1 MPRVKSEK
9 RSEPRGSSQCTICN
23 VIISNK
29 TDMPRHMKIHSE
41 NRDKLMHRCPYPG
54 CKFENLQKSNVE
66 THIRTHTKA
75 KTERCPDCDFS
86 TVDPGSLT
94 RHRKRIHGYVPK
106 TRRSRQPAP
115 PKQPQILPVAGPS
128 STTTSSNRPRPIETL
143 PPATSFRLSR
153 SQPSSST
160 SHSESDRRQQEIYHE
175 HQLPKY
181 NPQPPHQVQLPPIRF
196 IPQPRVSLAPV
207 YSRRESLALSRS
219 PSVESESGS
228 SSSSFS
234 FSASVTS
241 GRRTPS
247 NPSLLSMLP
256 PPAPVHPDLP
266 TRSQKLRRVDGW
278 S

>member
-9 RSEPRGSSQCTICN
+9 RSTEPRGSSQCTICN

-66 THIRTHTKA
+66 THIRTHTKT

-115 PKQPQILPVAGPS
+115 PRPPIVLPEAGPS
-128 STTTSSNRPRPIETL
+128 TTQHLSSQQAQSPTHPN
-143 PPATSFRLSR
+143 PPQTSFVQAYPDSHPLPQSQSR
-153 SQPSSST
+153 
-160 SHSESDRRQQEIYHE
+160 IHE
-175 HQLPKY
+175 HQLPQY
-181 NPQPPHQVQLPPIRF
+181 NPQPVPPHHIQLPPIRYY
-196 IPQPRVSLAPV
+196 QPRPTLTPSYYSSL
-207 YSRRESLALSRS
+207 SRSRSRSRSRS
-219 PSVESESGS
+219 PSVVSGASSSDEESNQSSGS
-228 SSSSFS
+228 
-234 FSASVTS
+234 ASIP
-241 GRRTPS
+241 GQRLR
-247 NPSLLSMLP
+247 
-256 PPAPVHPDLP
+256 PVA
-266 TRSQKLRRVDGW
+266 SW

>member
-41 NRDKLMHRCPYPG
+41 NRDKLMHRCPYPD

-94 RHRKRIHGYVPK
+94 RHRKRIHGYIPK

-115 PKQPQILPVAGPS
+115 PKPPQILPIAGPS
-128 STTTSSNRPRPIETL
+128 STTTSNNKNKPPYIESI
-143 PPATSFRLSR
+143 PPHTSFRPSHPE
-153 SQPSSST
+153 SSSST
-160 SHSESDRRQQEIYHE
+160 SHSGSGRQQQEIYRE

-181 NPQPPHQVQLPPIRF
+181 NPQPPHHVQLPPIRF
-196 IPQPRVSLAPV
+196 IPQPRTALAPC
-207 YSRRESLALSRS
+207 YSRRQSFAISRS
-219 PSVESESGS
+219 PSVESDSGS
-228 SSSSFS
+228 SSSSVS
-234 FSASVTS
+234 FSASA
-241 GRRTPS
+241 PS
-247 NPSLLSMLP
+247 ASRSPSIPSILTMLP
-256 PPAPVHPDLP
+256 PPVPVHPELSS
-266 TRSQKLRRVDGW
+266 TLRPVEGW
-278 S
+278 